1 MSNSIKLFSAFV
13 LGTAAGFAA
22 GILMAPDKGEK
33 TRKKLLD
40 EMDKVSKDVAKEA
53 DKQLAKIKEGYNKKV
68 EELSKEGKTLM
79 ESAKKAVS
87 VN

>member
-40 EMDKVSKDVAKEA
+40 EMNKVSTDVAKQA
-53 DKQLAKIKEGYNKKV
+53 DKQMAKLKEGYNKKV
-68 EELSKEGKTLM
+68 EELSKEGKNLM
-79 ESAKKAVS
+79 ETAKKAVS

>member
-22 GILMAPDKGEK
+22 GILMAPEKGEK
-33 TRKKLLD
+33 TRKKLLA
-40 EMDKVSKDVAKEA
+40 EMDKVSQDVAKQA
-53 DKQLAKIKEGYNKKV
+53 DKQMAKIKEGYNKKV
-68 EELSKEGKTLM
+68 DELFKEGKSLM
-79 ESAKKAVS
+79 ETAKKAVS